1 MPITNSVELGV
12 KFRSDVAGRIT
23 GIRFYK
29 ADTNTGVLGLGCWGP
44 AARPITHHPSP
55 KTPSPM
61 HSTFSQPPFR
71 YRHNS
76 RGVV

>member
-29 ADTNTGVLGLGCWGP
+29 ADTKYGGVGSWVLGTGCTP
-44 AARPITHHPSP
+44 HHPSP
-55 KTPSPM
+55 ITQNPIPHALNFLSTPI
-61 HSTFSQPPFR
+61 
-71 YRHNS
+71 
-76 RGVV
+76 